1 MRTEGLTTEDLVAI
15 ALELVGWS
23 ELPPD
28 SAVYVPGRGIRR
40 VLVGIDIGTAELLL
54 ARQLGCDAVVAHHPV
69 GVRHRMA
76 PVYRRHVELMVAHG
90 IPREVAEAAV
100 RDRVE
105 ELETSG
111 HSDNYDHVVS
121 VARLLNLP
129 FLNLHAPCD
138 EAGRRIL
145 QGIIDETLAHHP
157 RASLR
162 EVADALGKLSEFR
175 EAETAIRIALG
186 DPDAPA
192 GKVVMVHGALTNGGY
207 AVAKAYF
214 DHGIDT
220 VAYIHIA
227 PGELARLRREGRGQL
242 LITGHIASDS
252 VGINPWIAA
261 LEARGVEVVRIS
273 GILGRFDPAHRRFL
287 HGSP

>member
-1 MRTEGLTTEDLVAI
+1 MRAGGLTTEDLVAI
-15 ALELVGWS
+15 ALDLVGWS

-54 ARQLGCDAVVAHHPV
+54 ARELGCDGVVAHHPV
-69 GVRHRMA
+69 GMRHRMA
-76 PVYRRHVELMVAHG
+76 PVYRRHVELMMAHG
-90 IPREVAEAAV
+90 IPREIAEMAIQE
-100 RDRVE
+100 RVE

-111 HSDNYDHVVS
+111 HADNYDHVVS

-145 QGIIDETLAHHP
+145 QGVIDETIARNP
-157 RASLR
+157 RASLQDI
-162 EVADALGKLSEFR
+162 VSALGQLSEFR
-175 EAETAIRIALG
+175 EAETPIRIAMG
-186 DPDAPA
+186 EASAPA

-207 AVAKAYF
+207 AVAKTYF
-214 DHGIDT
+214 EHGIDT

-227 PGELARLRREGRGQL
+227 PSELARLRREGRGQL

-252 VGINPWIAA
+252 VGINPWIAE
-261 LEARGVEVVRIS
+261 LEARGVEVIRIS
-273 GILGRFDPAHRRFL
+273 GILGRFDPANRRFL
-287 HGSP
+287 R

>member
-1 MRTEGLTTEDLVAI
+1 MSRSGLTTEDLAAI
-15 ALELVGWS
+15 ALDLVGWS

-28 SAVYVPGRGIRR
+28 SAIYVPGRGIRR

-69 GVRHRMA
+69 GMRHQMA
-76 PVYRRHVELMVAHG
+76 PVYRRHVELMIAHG
-90 IPREVAEAAV
+90 IPRETAEAAV
-100 RDRVE
+100 RERME

-111 HSDNYDHVVS
+111 HSDNYDHVIS
-121 VARLLNLP
+121 VARLLNIP

-145 QGIIDETLAHHP
+145 QGVIDETLARTPHA
-157 RASLR
+157 RLQ
-162 EVADALGKLSEFR
+162 EIVEALGQLSEFQK
-175 EAETAIRIALG
+175 AETSIWIAMG
-186 DPDAPA
+186 EPDAPA

-207 AVAKAYF
+207 AVARTYF
-214 DHGIDT
+214 EHGIDT

-227 PGELARLRREGRGQL
+227 PGELSRLRQEGRGQL

-252 VGINPWIAA
+252 VGINPWIAE
-261 LEARGVEVVRIS
+261 LEARGIEVIRIS
-273 GILGRFDPAHRRFL
+273 GILGHFDPRNRRFL
-287 HGSP
+287 KRA